1 MAKTQRR
8 RKMGCRRNKS
18 RSLKGGTKASSKSHI
33 AAAAA
38 PASSL
43 AIIRRAGESSAD
55 HMKRVL
61 ARVSEIAKSAVP
73 NGIAKRVEK
82 SLTQEEKD
90 LIAMQRKINARAE
103 EGRSAAYARPHA
115 SGTAEHA
122 AYSRA
127 AASAR
132 GAPPQ

>member
-43 AIIRRAGESSAD
+43 AIKKLPGESSAD
-55 HMKRVL
+55 HLARVL

-73 NGIAKRVEK
+73 AVAKRVKK
-82 SLTQEEKD
+82 SLTNDENA
-90 LIAMQRKINARAE
+90 LIAMQRKINARNAE
-103 EGRSAAYARPHA
+103 VRSAAHSRSHGD
-115 SGTAEHA
+115 SSHA
-122 AYSRA
+122 AYMRA
-127 AASAR
+127 AYAAR
-132 GAPPQ
+132 GNGNPQ

>member
-18 RSLKGGTKASSKSHI
+18 RSLKGGAKASSKSHI

-43 AIIRRAGESSAD
+43 AIKKLPGESSAD
-55 HMKRVL
+55 HLARVL

-73 NGIAKRVEK
+73 AVAKRVKK
-82 SLTQEEKD
+82 SLTNDENA
-90 LIAMQRKINARAE
+90 LIAMQRKINARNAE
-103 EGRSAAYARPHA
+103 VRSAAHSRSHGD
-115 SGTAEHA
+115 SSHA
-122 AYSRA
+122 AYMRA
-127 AASAR
+127 AYAAR
-132 GAPPQ
+132 GNGNPQ

>member
-43 AIIRRAGESSAD
+43 AIKKLPGESSAD
-55 HMKRVL
+55 HLARVL

-73 NGIAKRVEK
+73 AVAKRVKK
-82 SLTQEEKD
+82 SLTNDENA
-90 LIAMQRKINARAE
+90 LIAMPRKINARNAE
-103 EGRSAAYARPHA
+103 VRSAAHSRSHGD
-115 SGTAEHA
+115 SSHA
-122 AYSRA
+122 AYMRA
-127 AASAR
+127 AYAAR
-132 GAPPQ
+132 GNGNPQ

>member
-8 RKMGCRRNKS
+8 RKMSRCRRNKS

-43 AIIRRAGESSAD
+43 AIKKLPGESSAD
-55 HMKRVL
+55 HLARVL

-73 NGIAKRVEK
+73 AVAKRVKK
-82 SLTQEEKD
+82 SLTNDENA
-90 LIAMQRKINARAE
+90 LIAMQRKINARNAE
-103 EGRSAAYARPHA
+103 VRSAAHSRSHGD
-115 SGTAEHA
+115 SSHA
-122 AYSRA
+122 AYMRA
-127 AASAR
+127 AYAAR
-132 GAPPQ
+132 GNGNPQ

>member
-8 RKMGCRRNKS
+8 RKMSRRSNKS

-61 ARVSEIAKSAVP
+61 AQVSAIAKSAVP
-73 NGIAKRVEK
+73 NGIAKRVKK
-82 SLTQEEKD
+82 SLTNDENA
-90 LIAMQRKINARAE
+90 LIAMQRKINARNAE
-103 EGRSAAYARPHA
+103 VRSAAHSRSHGD
-115 SGTAEHA
+115 SSHA
-122 AYSRA
+122 AYMRA
-127 AASAR
+127 AYAAR
-132 GAPPQ
+132 GNGNPQ

>member
-8 RKMGCRRNKS
+8 RKMSRCRRNKS

-43 AIIRRAGESSAD
+43 AIKKLPGESSAD
-55 HMKRVL
+55 HLARVL

-73 NGIAKRVEK
+73 AVAKRVKK
-82 SLTQEEKD
+82 SLTEEEKD
-90 LIAMQRKINARAE
+90 LIAMQRKINARNAE
-103 EGRSAAYARPHA
+103 VRSAAHSRSHGD
-115 SGTAEHA
+115 SSHA
-122 AYSRA
+122 AYMRA
-127 AASAR
+127 AYAAR
-132 GAPPQ
+132 GNGNPQ

>member
-8 RKMGCRRNKS
+8 RKMSRRSNKS

-43 AIIRRAGESSAD
+43 AIKKLPGESSAD
-55 HMKRVL
+55 HLARVL

-73 NGIAKRVEK
+73 AVAKRVKK
-82 SLTQEEKD
+82 SLTNDENA

-103 EGRSAAYARPHA
+103 EDRSAAHARPKHVNSA
-115 SGTAEHA
+115 YA
-122 AYSRA
+122 AYLRA

-132 GAPPQ
+132 GNPHPQ

>member
-8 RKMGCRRNKS
+8 RKMSRCRRNKS

-55 HMKRVL
+55 HLARVL

-73 NGIAKRVEK
+73 AVAKRVKK
-82 SLTQEEKD
+82 SLTEEEKD
-90 LIAMQRKINARAE
+90 LIAMQRKINARNAE
-103 EGRSAAYARPHA
+103 VRSAAHSRSHGD
-115 SGTAEHA
+115 SSHA
-122 AYSRA
+122 AYMRA
-127 AASAR
+127 AYAAR
-132 GAPPQ
+132 GNGNPQ